1 MKRIIDQMTTRL
13 KIPIPTKLHLINH
26 TIDDAR
32 HAIHN
37 FFSVNYSYGSYVE
50 DQIILSAR
58 HPDFL
63 AILDILTDRITRVR
77 EARGALH
84 IHIYDVKKEDIKL
97 HHLKHFWIRIIP
109 YDSYFGYYNLI
120 IYAHSDHFAAHHV
133 HNYGL

>member
-1 MKRIIDQMTTRL
+1 MSIRL
-13 KIPIPTKLHLINH
+13 KIPIPSKLHLIDH
-26 TIDDAR
+26 TIDEAR
-32 HAIHN
+32 RAIHN

-50 DQIILSAR
+50 DQIILSVH

-63 AILDILTDRITRVR
+63 AILDILTDRITHVR

-84 IHIYDVKKEDIKL
+84 IHIYDVKKEDIEL

-120 IYAHSDHFAAHHV
+120 IYAHTQSNEAYHV
-133 HNYGL
+133 HNQGV